1 MYQLK
6 TPFKA
11 RRDGAD
17 IEFTELP
24 FPEVITV
31 KMMRKVPMAQT
42 LLAAHVLAE
51 QCAGLNQIEASKLTT
66 PDALDYANELQA
78 LGLLTPSEEPG
89 FKVPEIKPVK
99 SLIARISADPHAQRV
114 DFAAQVLQ
122 LSGMSREEIDEM
134 DYRAFEP
141 AIAAITAIFIGPNK

>member
-1 MYQLK
+1 
-6 TPFKA
+6 
-11 RRDGAD
+11 
-17 IEFTELP
+17 
-24 FPEVITV
+24 
-31 KMMRKVPMAQT
+31 
-42 LLAAHVLAE
+42 
-51 QCAGLNQIEASKLTT
+51 
-66 PDALDYANELQA
+66 

-114 DFAAQVLQ
+114 DFSAQVLQ